1 MAAESTYPK
10 RPAYFANKF
19 CRLLL
24 KACVANELGS
34 DAAMLLVAVANTED
48 AKGYRGPVNYWNA
61 QLLPLI
67 GCRSD
72 SAFRRLRDRCERAGW
87 LRHNP
92 GTKWNPPSYWV
103 MVPPQFDGWDDAAT
117 DESASKYESQEPK
130 SEQASG
136 GQAAGKRRVKG
147 EQAANKRNSRGE
159 QADGFLPVPEPKPEP
174 RENPPSPPQTGGT
187 TAAEAVLVPV
197 AASPAKP
204 TRPRNEL
211 FDAVA
216 EVTGADPVVSGS
228 HVGKL
233 AAALSKAEPPY
244 TAGDV
249 REFARRFLEF
259 CPWAAGERD
268 RPTIGEI
275 QKNIGRI
282 RAGPSAAT
290 PSPPPAR
297 RSGGFQTHDDRVM
310 GDIFE
315 ALGGQP

>member
-1 MAAESTYPK
+1 MTEPTATYPK
-10 RPAYFANKF
+10 RPAFFAAKF

-24 KACVANELGS
+24 KACVANELGA
-34 DAAMLLVAVANTED
+34 DAAMLLMAVASTED
-48 AKGYRGPVNYWNA
+48 AKGYRGPVNFWNA

-87 LRHNP
+87 LRHNL
-92 GTKWNPPSYWV
+92 GTKWCPPSYWV
-103 MVPPQFDGWDDAAT
+103 TIPPQFDGWDDAAT
-117 DESASKYESQEPK
+117 DESASKYETHESK

-136 GQAAGKRRVKG
+136 GQAAGKRNSRG
-147 EQAANKRNSRGE
+147 EQAANKRRTSGE

-174 RENPPSPPQTGGT
+174 RPNPPSPPQTGGT
-187 TAAEAVLVPV
+187 TAAEPALVLVV
-197 AASPAKP
+197 ASPAKP
-204 TRPRNEL
+204 PRPRNEL

-233 AAALSKAEPPY
+233 AAVLSKAEPPY
-244 TAGDV
+244 TASDV
-249 REFARRFLEF
+249 REFGRRFLEF
-259 CPWAAGERD
+259 CPWASGERD

-290 PSPPPAR
+290 PASPHR
-297 RSGGFQTHDDRVM
+297 RGGGFQTHDARVM
-310 GDIFE
+310 GDILD
-315 ALGGQP
+315 ALGGTP